1 MKKSNIRNLSHCW
14 LIFTSKKNQ
23 GHQAITEI
31 SGRGAVKKNVT
42 LKITWF
48 SPNIILKSLNFNTL

>member
-1 MKKSNIRNLSHCW
+1 MKKSNISNLSHSW

-42 LKITWF
+42 LTMAWF
-48 SPNIILKSLNFNTL
+48 SPIIIFKSLNFNTL